1 MGSKLLD
8 DINKYTSSDSLL
20 VHTKSKGLMRLYCPF
35 TVTVIQ
41 SVDSFM
47 VGDTVEVVKVKV
59 SPDLRLVYILDNNKG
74 YYHYYFS
81 IRV

>member
-1 MGSKLLD
+1 MGSKLID

-20 VHTKSKGLMRLYCPF
+20 VHTKSRGLVRLYCPF
-35 TVTVIQ
+35 TVKVIQ

-47 VGDTVEVVKVKV
+47 VGEELEVVNVKI
-59 SPDLRLVYILDNNKG
+59 SSDLDLVYIIGNKG

-81 IRV
+81 IQI

>member
-1 MGSKLLD
+1 MGSKLID

-20 VHTKSKGLMRLYCPF
+20 VHTKSRGLIRLYCPF
-35 TVTVIQ
+35 TVKVIQ

-47 VGDTVEVVKVKV
+47 VGEELEVVNVKI
-59 SPDLRLVYILDNNKG
+59 SPDLDLVYVIGNKG

-81 IRV
+81 IQI

>member
-1 MGSKLLD
+1 MGSKLID

-20 VHTKSKGLMRLYCPF
+20 VHTKSRGLLRLYCPF
-35 TVTVIQ
+35 TVKVIQ

-47 VGDTVEVVKVKV
+47 VGEELEVVNVKV
-59 SPDLRLVYILDNNKG
+59 SPDLDLVYIIGNKG

-81 IRV
+81 IQV

>member
-8 DINKYTSSDSLL
+8 DINKYTSSNSLL
-20 VHTKSKGLMRLYCPF
+20 ISTKSKGLIRLYCPF
-35 TVTVIQ
+35 TVKVIQ

-47 VGDTVEVVKVKV
+47 VGDTVEVVKVKI

-81 IRV
+81 IQL